1 MKVMVVGGGGRE
13 HALAWKIAQSPNV
26 DAVYCAPGNG
36 GTALEPKCSN
46 AAVSAEDV
54 EGLARFARERKVDL
68 VVVGPEVPL
77 ALGLVDRLEGL
88 GIPAFGPSRE
98 AARLESSKAMAKRL
112 MAQRGVPTAPF
123 EVFDDFGK
131 AQEYILS
138 IGKERGLVVKADGL
152 AAGKGAV
159 VCDGPED
166 AIKAARSMLVER
178 IFGDAGRV
186 VVVEERLYGREASL
200 LAFTDGR
207 DIRVMPVARD
217 YKRVYDGDL
226 GPNTGG
232 MGSYSPVPD
241 LSEADVEWATKCAI
255 VPIVQAMQE
264 MGTPYRGVIY
274 AGLMFTAEGPFVLEY
289 NVRFGD
295 PETQAILPR
304 LDSDLAEVCFAV
316 ARGKLGDVEVRWK
329 DEAAVC
335 VVAASSGYPGSYR
348 TGYEIS
354 GLDDLPGSVPGYGS
368 KVMVFHAGTRL
379 GNPAAAG
386 ATIAIPP
393 ESTSSSALKPGRV
406 LTAGGRVLG
415 VSALGKT
422 LADAAAE
429 AYRAISLI
437 RFEGMHYRRDIAGG
451 ASAEPRN
458 FP

>member
-36 GTALEPKCSN
+36 GTGLEPKCSN
-46 AAVSAEDV
+46 AAISAEDV

-88 GIPAFGPSRE
+88 GVPAFGPSRQ

-112 MAQRGVPTAPF
+112 MAQKGVPTAPF
-123 EVFDDFGK
+123 EVFDDFEK
-131 AQEYILS
+131 AREYILAS
-138 IGKERGLVVKADGL
+138 GKERGLVVKADGL

-166 AIKAARSMLVER
+166 AIKAAGSMLVER

-241 LSEADVEWATKCAI
+241 LSEADIERATKCAI

-264 MGTPYRGVIY
+264 IGTPYRGVIY

-379 GNPAAAG
+379 GDPAAAG
-386 ATIAIPP
+386 ATIASPP
-393 ESTSSSALKPGRV
+393 EHTSSGAPKPGRV

-451 ASAEPRN
+451 APPSPN
-458 FP
+458 LP